1 MAEEVRCLRWYGGGM
16 KVVEKKKKALVLLV
30 LAVGLSKLIDFILDE
45 AYQPGDLSDLS
56 NSLCADALRN

>member
-1 MAEEVRCLRWYGGGM
+1 M
-16 KVVEKKKKALVLLV
+16 KVVEKKKKALMLLV